1 MFPVHAQ
8 CEHMFAT
15 LFDMTRGSIRVLMH
29 IRDAAAAQCGGNG
42 GTCFGGACAD
52 APWDNAC
59 CMDPLT
65 RCFRYNAAYWEC
77 RWGPFGPATT

>member
-1 MFPVHAQ
+1 MCSA
-8 CEHMFAT
+8 
-15 LFDMTRGSIRVLMH
+15 SIFFMLSC
-29 IRDAAAAQCGGNG
+29 ALASQCGGNG
-42 GTCFGGACAD
+42 GTCFGAACAD
-52 APWDNAC
+52 APWPDTC